1 MAIARKNKDLADIFL
16 AIVQKG
22 KPVYLKDKDL
32 IDNTIKTIKNL
43 NCKTISDLNLKL
55 DELKKQFQ
63 REMKNPENALTG
75 SAINNGKSDIY
86 SMIQSILEYYVNK
99 NKDASSVETFID
111 FIAEVFVTEPS
122 DDAVIVS
129 SIHQVKGLE
138 AKRVFVINY
147 NLMPYTSNRKTADD
161 NIQEKN
167 LRYIA
172 VTRAKEVLYLCEGE
186 EDEAEK
192 EYRGSQKEIDELI
205 KKALNMEDSDD
216 DYSYDYDLDYDED
229 EDGFEF

>member
-16 AIVQKG
+16 AIIQQG

-32 IDNTIKTIKNL
+32 VENAIKTIKNL
-43 NCKTISDLNLKL
+43 RCKEIGDLNTKLEDLK
-55 DELKKQFQ
+55 EQFQ
-63 REMKNPENALTG
+63 KEMKNPENSITG

-86 SMIQSILEYYVNK
+86 SMIQSILKYYANK
-99 NKDASSVETFID
+99 NNSASSVEDFID
-111 FIAEVFVTEPS
+111 FIADVFVTEPS

-138 AKRVFVINY
+138 ARRVFIINY
-147 NLMPYTSNRKTADD
+147 NLMPYTSNRKSADE

-172 VTRAKEVLYLCEGE
+172 VTRAKEILYLCEGE

-192 EYRGSQKEIDELI
+192 IYRGNKQDVD
-205 KKALNMEDSDD
+205 DSIQVLLSHGFDHEYDD
-216 DYSYDYDLDYDED
+216 NDCGYFD
-229 EDGFEF
+229 

>member
-16 AIVQKG
+16 AIIQKG

-32 IDNTIKTIKNL
+32 VENTIKTIKNL
-43 NCKTISDLNLKL
+43 NCKTIADLNTKL
-55 DELKKQFQ
+55 GELKEEFK

-99 NKDASSVETFID
+99 NKDASSVEAFID
-111 FIAEVFVTEPS
+111 FITEVFVTESS

-192 EYRGSQKEIDELI
+192 EYRGNQKEIDELI
-205 KKALNMEDSDD
+205 NKALNMEDSDD
-216 DYSYDYDLDYDED
+216 DYSYDYDSDYDEN
-229 EDGFEF
+229 EDGFDF

>member
-43 NCKTISDLNLKL
+43 NCKTIPNLNLKL

-111 FIAEVFVTEPS
+111 FITEVFVTEPS
-122 DDAVIVS
+122 GDAVIVS

-192 EYRGSQKEIDELI
+192 EYRGNQKEIDELI
-205 KKALNMEDSDD
+205 NKALNMEDSDD
-216 DYSYDYDLDYDED
+216 DYSYDYDSDYDED
-229 EDGFEF
+229 EDGFDF

>member
-1 MAIARKNKDLADIFL
+1 MAIARKNKDLADVFL

-32 IDNTIKTIKNL
+32 VENAIKTIKNL
-43 NCKTISDLNLKL
+43 SCKTVAELNTKL
-55 DELKKQFQ
+55 EELKEQFK

-86 SMIQSILEYYVNK
+86 SMIQSILEYYVHK
-99 NKDASSVETFID
+99 NTSTSSVETFID

-122 DDAVIVS
+122 DNAVIVS

-138 AKRVFVINY
+138 ARTVFIINY

-161 NIQEKN
+161 NIQERN

-172 VTRAKEVLYLCEGE
+172 VTRAKEILHLCEGE
-186 EDEAEK
+186 EDEDEK
-192 EYRGSQKEIDELI
+192 NYRGNQKEIDDMI
-205 KKALNMEDSDD
+205 KNAKDNYDCYEGDD
-216 DYSYDYDLDYDED
+216 DEWI
-229 EDGFEF
+229 

>member
-99 NKDASSVETFID
+99 NKDASSVEIFID

-122 DDAVIVS
+122 DDAVVVS

-138 AKRVFVINY
+138 AKRVFIINY

-172 VTRAKEVLYLCEGE
+172 VTRAKEILYLCEGE

-216 DYSYDYDLDYDED
+216 YSYDYDLDYDED

>member
-122 DDAVIVS
+122 DDAVVVS

-138 AKRVFVINY
+138 AKRVFIINY

-172 VTRAKEVLYLCEGE
+172 VTRAKEILYLCEGE

-216 DYSYDYDLDYDED
+216 DYSYDYNLDYDED

>member
-192 EYRGSQKEIDELI
+192 EYRGNQKEIDELI

-216 DYSYDYDLDYDED
+216 DYSYDYDLGYDED